1 MGYDYTERV
10 YKAVTDTS
18 PTEQAVL
25 AYIGHRADDA
35 TGQCYPRIVL
45 IMAETRLS
53 RAAVMRALDALR
65 GKGVLRWVRGG
76 RIKGGKAVSNR
87 YTIALPP
94 VDKPKGKKPK
104 RKAVDNFKEDAREEE
119 TRVSQG
125 DTAGSHRETMQGFT
139 ERPCRVSQRDP
150 NIHIIDKE
158 QPVSNIT
165 RPEGRVETGPGR
177 YDLGG
182 KRREGAVLFK
192 ELLGDVEA
200 PPPSPR
206 ALSPVQEAMAAA
218 GVTDKDN
225 ARVFSSVMMGRDPM
239 RCLEEIHRFAS
250 ERRQGEMANV
260 RNLAALLVERL
271 KAVG

>member
-1 MGYDYTERV
+1 M
-10 YKAVTDTS
+10 
-18 PTEQAVL
+18 
-25 AYIGHRADDA
+25 
-35 TGQCYPRIVL
+35 
-45 IMAETRLS
+45 
-53 RAAVMRALDALR
+53 
-65 GKGVLRWVRGG
+65 
-76 RIKGGKAVSNR
+76 
-87 YTIALPP
+87 
-94 VDKPKGKKPK
+94 
-104 RKAVDNFKEDAREEE
+104 
-119 TRVSQG
+119 
-125 DTAGSHRETMQGFT
+125 
-139 ERPCRVSQRDP
+139 
-150 NIHIIDKE
+150 
-158 QPVSNIT
+158 
-165 RPEGRVETGPGR
+165 
-177 YDLGG
+177 
-182 KRREGAVLFK
+182 FK